1 MSDEN
6 IILLETELFKEVV
19 SPIEVFIT
27 ENMTPQDK
35 ALAKSKVFGQIQESI
50 NEFSKSTGE
59 SREEI
64 LKILIEMVI
73 KKKETT
79 HFKEQYEMV
88 FDMLKAIKGKEEE
101 ERN

>member
-6 IILLETELFKEVV
+6 IILLETELFKEIT
-19 SPIEVFIT
+19 SPIEAFIT

-35 ALAKSKVFGQIQESI
+35 TLAKSKVFGQIQESI
-50 NEFSKSTGE
+50 NKFSKSTGE
-59 SREEI
+59 SKEEI

-79 HFKEQYEMV
+79 HFKEQYGMV